1 MGEGYASASSH
12 KDAPTK
18 SGVRGYLRCTRS
30 VGGRHPSAL
39 QELDSTTNG
48 RADRPSVRGNGT
60 TTRGAGYGMLTA
72 ERKEKRTHTT
82 GEYEDLVS
90 RREYLSDAIFLAAL
104 QGERRAD

>member
-1 MGEGYASASSH
+1 
-12 KDAPTK
+12 
-18 SGVRGYLRCTRS
+18 
-30 VGGRHPSAL
+30 
-39 QELDSTTNG
+39 
-48 RADRPSVRGNGT
+48 
-60 TTRGAGYGMLTA
+60 MLTA